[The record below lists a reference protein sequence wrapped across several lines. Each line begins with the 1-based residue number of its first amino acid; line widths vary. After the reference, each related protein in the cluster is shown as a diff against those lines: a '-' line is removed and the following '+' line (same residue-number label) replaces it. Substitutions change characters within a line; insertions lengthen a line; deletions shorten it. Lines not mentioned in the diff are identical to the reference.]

1 MYPST
6 FDVMRLMSLIM
17 HCTVISVLCI
27 GGIKISNQNQ
37 NLVDKDLKLWYVK
50 CQLNNSDNKS
60 LNLTKA
66 SEYIVM

>member
-6 FDVMRLMSLIM
+6 FDVMRLVSLM
-17 HCTVISVLCI
+17 MYCTVISVLCI

-37 NLVDKDLKLWYVK
+37 NLVDKDLKLRYVK

-66 SEYIVM
+66 SQYIVM